1 MRVFNVESW
10 PKNDGMCSEK
20 QMQRQNEPVC
30 KAAVVVPVV
39 CSLKQEKCRNLG
51 EPFLAFESGWCL
63 LREDGLRFLVRM
75 SCFKSEIKHVV
86 TPHS

>member
-1 MRVFNVESW
+1 MFNIEGW
-10 PKNDGMCSEK
+10 PKNNGMCSEK

-39 CSLKQEKCRNLG
+39 CSLKQEECSDLG
-51 EPFLAFESGWCL
+51 EPFWAFESGQCL
-63 LREDGLRFLVRM
+63 LREERLRFLVRM
-75 SCFKSEIKHVV
+75 NCFKSEINHVV